1 MGLLPAQVWAMTPL
15 DTDLLITG
23 WNEAQGDQMPAAPT
37 MEEMDDLI
45 RRYG

>member
-15 DTDLLITG
+15 DTDLLIGG
-23 WNEAQGDQMPAAPT
+23 WNSAQGDQMPDAPT
-37 MEEMDDLI
+37 IDEFDELV